1 MTACARQS
9 LRYLPF
15 GVKYPSFLKSGT
27 DFAWGMGAQAHIS
40 MFGARLE
47 YEGFNIPN
55 ISGPKLASLS
65 VFVLVLRIATA
76 IPRDRSIRTSP
87 KT

>member
-1 MTACARQS
+1 MTACARRS

-15 GVKYPSFLKSGT
+15 GVTYPSFSKSGT

-55 ISGPKLASLS
+55 TSGAKLASLS
-65 VFVLVLRIATA
+65 VFLNL
-76 IPRDRSIRTSP
+76 
-87 KT
+87 